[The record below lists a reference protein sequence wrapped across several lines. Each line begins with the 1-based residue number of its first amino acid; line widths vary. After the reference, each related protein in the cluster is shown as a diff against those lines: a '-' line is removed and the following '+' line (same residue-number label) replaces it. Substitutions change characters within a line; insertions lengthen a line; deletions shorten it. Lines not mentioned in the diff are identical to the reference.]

1 MQIQARQLTRDS
13 FGRLVFTG
21 DDGQVQVGVV
31 PVRAFPITAPQQ
43 GVALVGTDGKEL
55 VWISDLSAEAADVRH
70 MIEEELNSREFMPE
84 IRRIMS
90 VSTYATPSTW
100 EIETDRG
107 ATQLTLKGEEDIRRL
122 AGGVL
127 LIADHHGI
135 QYLIRDS
142 KALDKVSRKILDRFL

>member
-1 MQIQARQLTRDS
+1 
-13 FGRLVFTG
+13 
-21 DDGQVQVGVV
+21 
-31 PVRAFPITAPQQ
+31 
-43 GVALVGTDGKEL
+43 
-55 VWISDLSAEAADVRH
+55 